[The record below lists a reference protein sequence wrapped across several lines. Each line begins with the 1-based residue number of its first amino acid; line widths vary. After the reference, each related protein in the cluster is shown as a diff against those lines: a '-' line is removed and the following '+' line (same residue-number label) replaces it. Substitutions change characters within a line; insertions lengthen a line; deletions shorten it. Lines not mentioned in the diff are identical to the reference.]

1 MSSFLSLG
9 ASVRSA
15 VETVAGAAWAALLWV
30 APAAAV
36 VGDNS
41 HFTYHYN
48 EFGVFHSEFIG
59 IFAS

>member
-15 VETVAGAAWAALLWV
+15 VETVAGAAWDPVWA

-36 VGDNS
+36 EGDNS
-41 HFTYHYN
+41 HFTYHYDEYG
-48 EFGVFHSEFIG
+48 EFHYEVIG